1 MLRTEKREFHQINY
15 RILLPVFFLSIIGLM
30 SMYVAIS
37 GEYSSTDVLKK
48 MLQQVLW
55 YAIGGASLYV
65 TMIIKPEIIW
75 KLTPYAYIL
84 GLILMML
91 LLFFYDVPLALET
104 GSKNWF
110 RFGSVTFQPAELVKI
125 LYILMLSYIVTG
137 HNQMYQVRDIKTD
150 GLLVGKMLLV
160 TLPIAILLNLQN
172 DFGTMLV
179 FLAILGG
186 VFLVSGISWKIILA
200 VVTLALFL
208 GLALIYLVTTDS
220 GREFLYKLGF
230 KAYQFAR
237 IDAWI
242 DPFFDPNNQSYQQV
256 QALLAI
262 ATGGFFGKGF
272 NVTDI
277 YVPVRSSDMIFSV
290 VAENFGFIGSV
301 FVILMYLLLVYRMI
315 KTCFETKNVFFSY
328 ITAGVVMM
336 IVFHVFENI
345 GANIG
350 LLPLTGIPLP
360 FISQGG
366 SALLSSMI
374 AVGLVMNMTY
384 HYSSIKI
391 KRQRL

>member
-1 MLRTEKREFHQINY
+1 MLRAEKREFHQIDY

-37 GEYSSTDVLKK
+37 GDYSSADTMKK

-55 YAIGGASLYV
+55 YAIGAASLYI
-65 TMIIKPEIIW
+65 TMIIKPDIIW
-75 KLTPYAYIL
+75 KLTPYAYIF
-84 GLILMML
+84 GLILMVG
-91 LLFFYDVPLALET
+91 LLFFYDAALALET

-110 RFGSVTFQPAELVKI
+110 RFGTLTFQPAELVKI
-125 LYILMLSYIVTG
+125 LYILMLSYVVTE
-137 HNQMYQVRDIKTD
+137 HNQRFQMRDIKTD
-150 GLLVGKMLLV
+150 SILVGKMLLV

-186 VFLVSGISWKIILA
+186 VFLVSGISWKIILS
-200 VVTLALFL
+200 VVL
-208 GLALIYLVTTDS
+208 GISVLGIVVIYLVTTDM

-230 KAYQFAR
+230 KSYQFAR

-242 DPFFDPNNQSYQQV
+242 DPFFDPTNQSYQQL

-272 NVTDI
+272 NVTDV

-290 VAENFGFIGSV
+290 IAENFGFVGSV
-301 FVILMYLLLVYRMI
+301 FVILMYLLLIYRMI
-315 KTCFETKNVFFSY
+315 NACFETKNVFFSY
-328 ITAGVVMM
+328 ITAGVVML
-336 IVFHVFENI
+336 ILFHVFENI

-366 SALLSSMI
+366 SALVSNMI
-374 AVGLVMNMTY
+374 GVGLVMNMKY
-384 HYSSIKI
+384 HYAPKRIKN
-391 KRQRL
+391 QRL